1 MNLLQGSTN
10 YSPETKS
17 SPLPLTPDLEDSRN
31 NINGWKAITPKQR
44 ILWETIIRT
53 QC

>member
-17 SPLPLTPDLEDSRN
+17 SPLLTPDLEDSRKN
-31 NINGWKAITPKQR
+31 FMIWWKAITPKQR